1 MRNERS
7 LLDRM
12 DHQVA
17 PASYSTRFDWNA
29 MLDNVLSNVQNML
42 NVRLGSVKALEQYG
56 MPDFNDVVNQFP
68 DAVLHIRRAIR
79 EFLHAYEPR
88 LENIHVHYLPDP
100 EQPLTMKFSIEATL
114 RNRDPG
120 LRDQTSKVT
129 FDTVLTG
136 AGQATVRV

>member
-7 LLDRM
+7 LLDRL
-12 DHQVA
+12 DHRTG
-17 PASYSTRFDWNA
+17 PASYTTRFDSNA
-29 MLDNVLSNVQNML
+29 MLDNVIANVQNML
-42 NVRLGSVKALEQYG
+42 NVRLGSVTALDNYG

-68 DAVLHIRRAIR
+68 DAVSHIRQAIR
-79 EFLHAYEPR
+79 EFLQTYEPR

-100 EQPLTMKFSIEATL
+100 EQPLLLRFAIEATL
-114 RNRDPG
+114 RHQD
-120 LRDQTSKVT
+120 LASRDQKTRVA